1 MGLEQV
7 LTQMREE
14 CVDFVPGD
22 GPQLRVAVGVDKN
35 FGRVHHEKHVF
46 QQLRD
51 RLTLE
56 NKIGLEKQ

>member
-7 LTQMREE
+7 LAQMWEE
-14 CVDFVPGD
+14 RVDFVPGD

-35 FGRVHHEKHVF
+35 FGRVHDEKHVF
-46 QQLRD
+46 QQLSD

-56 NKIGLEKQ
+56 NKIRLEKQ